1 VQEARPDGEPTAA
14 VIQGAPN
21 VPASAETGEGT
32 RRRRDRRRGGRDR
45 GERGEGGERAEPRAP
60 THAHEAVSGPALAKP
75 VTPPAPEPMLT
86 ASEPMLTAPEP
97 MLTAHKTD
105 THAAPAEDDTPPSV
119 WTPVV
124 PDEPV
129 TSKAPEP
136 ASALVSAEPPPSS
149 VQPHAQDHSDVQPT
163 AEAAAGNGGDVVT
176 KPHAEPVRPRAMP
189 ELPKVSLELPPDS
202 GLVLIETARERV
214 AISELSEP
222 AEPPRPRRVRPTR
235 VEAHEEPLQLV
246 ETVHKDPTPPAA

>member
-1 VQEARPDGEPTAA
+1 
-14 VIQGAPN
+14 
-21 VPASAETGEGT
+21 
-32 RRRRDRRRGGRDR
+32 
-45 GERGEGGERAEPRAP
+45 
-60 THAHEAVSGPALAKP
+60 
-75 VTPPAPEPMLT
+75 MLT
-86 ASEPMLTAPEP
+86 AREIE
-97 MLTAHKTD
+97 

-129 TSKAPEP
+129 TSKGPEP

-149 VQPHAQDHSDVQPT
+149 AQPHRHDRSDKS
-163 AEAAAGNGGDVVT
+163 ASAAPVAGNGGDVVD
-176 KPHAEPVRPRAMP
+176 KPHAEPVRARAMP

-214 AISELSEP
+214 VISESSEP
-222 AEPPRPRRVRPTR
+222 AEPSRPRRVRPTR
-235 VEAHEEPLQLV
+235 AEAREEPLQLV

>member
-1 VQEARPDGEPTAA
+1 

-21 VPASAETGEGT
+21 VPPGAEAGEGT

-60 THAHEAVSGPALAKP
+60 AQAREPVSEPALAKP
-75 VTPPAPEPMLT
+75 LPPAAAEPLLT
-86 ASEPMLTAPEP
+86 AAEPLLTAAEPMLTAPEI
-97 MLTAHKTD
+97 D
-105 THAAPAEDDTPPSV
+105 THAAPAEDDMPPSV

-136 ASALVSAEPPPSS
+136 ASALVSADPPPSLA
-149 VQPHAQDHSDVQPT
+149 QPDRHDHSEMPAS
-163 AEAAAGNGGDVVT
+163 AEPAAANGGDTV
-176 KPHAEPVRPRAMP
+176 KPHAEPVRPRVMP

-214 AISELSEP
+214 GISESSEP
-222 AEPPRPRRVRPTR
+222 AEPSRPQRVRPTR
-235 VEAHEEPLQLV
+235 VQAREEPLQLV
-246 ETVHKDPTPPAA
+246 ETVHKDPTPPAV

>member
-1 VQEARPDGEPTAA
+1 MQ
-14 VIQGAPN
+14 AP
-21 VPASAETGEGT
+21 PG
-32 RRRRDRRRGGRDR
+32 
-45 GERGEGGERAEPRAP
+45 
-60 THAHEAVSGPALAKP
+60 
-75 VTPPAPEPMLT
+75 
-86 ASEPMLTAPEP
+86 
-97 MLTAHKTD
+97 
-105 THAAPAEDDTPPSV
+105 EDDTPPSV
-119 WTPVV
+119 WTPVM
-124 PDEPV
+124 PDEAP

-149 VQPHAQDHSDVQPT
+149 AQPYAHDHAEVQASTKPS
-163 AEAAAGNGGDVVT
+163 AGDGGEVVL

-214 AISELSEP
+214 AVSESSEP
-222 AEPPRPRRVRPTR
+222 TEPPRPRRVRPTR